1 MPFHDWSDRSG
12 WEGMR
17 HLWIVELL
25 KWVRRRL
32 PLGYRAFIGSTPVVT
47 VGAPPRRP
55 DVGVGRRLDRP
66 NLENAPTRNGG
77 GSDRGFSLDP
87 DIELAVSS
95 LDPGTSVFVEKQGR
109 LIAAIELISPRN
121 KDRAS
126 SRETYQARYL
136 SYVHEAVNLLLVDV
150 HRRPIGFSFADQI
163 AAELSIDRGPLP
175 PPFAVSYRV
184 GEPAATGGRFL
195 AIWEAPVDPGFRA
208 ADLTTG
214 SRCPYRR
221 SGRPR
226 VDIQCRCDRGR
237 SGMNLNG
244 SDPRSG

>member
-1 MPFHDWSDRSG
+1 MPLHDWNDRSG

-25 KWVRRRL
+25 RWVKPRL
-32 PLGYRAFIGSTPVVT
+32 PAGYRAYIGSAPVVA

-55 DVGVGRRLDRP
+55 DRP
-66 NLENAPTRNGG
+66 NIENAPS
-77 GSDRGFSLDP
+77 GSCGVSDWESSLCP
-87 DIELAVSS
+87 DIEVAVST

-109 LIAAIELISPRN
+109 LIAAVELISPRN
-121 KDRAS
+121 KERAS

-136 SYVHEAVNLLLVDV
+136 SYLHEAVNLLLVDV

-163 AAELSIDRGPLP
+163 AAELSVDRAPLP

-195 AIWEAPVDPGFRA
+195 AIWE
-208 ADLTTG
+208 
-214 SRCPYRR
+214 
-221 SGRPR
+221 RP
-226 VDIQCRCDRGR
+226 
-237 SGMNLNG
+237 
-244 SDPRSG
+244 